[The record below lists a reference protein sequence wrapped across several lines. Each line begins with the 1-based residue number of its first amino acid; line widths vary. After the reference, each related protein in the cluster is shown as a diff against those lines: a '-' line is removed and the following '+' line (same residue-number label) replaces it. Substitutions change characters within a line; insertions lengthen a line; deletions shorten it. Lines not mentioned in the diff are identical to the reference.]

1 MVFRPLYLRCRLLL
15 PLAALAFS
23 CLVQAA
29 APYRS
34 PLNHTAWT
42 RRDGAPVEIHSIT
55 RSSDGWLWIAA
66 PSGLYRF
73 DGVQFERVDNIDG
86 KRLLSSNVIR
96 LLAYDGGMLVS
107 YQYDGLSWYKDGEVT
122 HFSEKD
128 GLPQGTV
135 MHLSL
140 APDGTLWAL
149 TTTAV
154 ARYRNGR
161 WQALESALHHNL
173 TDVHNFQM
181 APSGKPYVFANRGLY
196 STDESGRLVMEL
208 EIDDLQDGWVSGKGD
223 IWISTG
229 KIPLQQYQPA
239 SKTLTRVE
247 LPARSPGDISL
258 YGTHADELWMI
269 SGGKVMAV
277 QQQLPQAERLQSVL
291 SSSAV
296 LSGKAIRVRFEDKEG
311 IVWLGTTGGVDRLRP
326 NRLHEVGAHPNWQPS
341 GLTEGDD
348 HTMVA
353 RAGYNNLQ
361 VTAKANGPTT
371 IEDGPNVSASIRA
384 ADGSHWMGNNTHVWR
399 TMHGRDQQKWP
410 LPPDMQGYYVQA
422 LAEAGDGAMWVAVV
436 RKGLYLLRDGKW
448 IRNGGLPGLPQD
460 TPISMTR
467 DQKGRL
473 WIGFTASRV
482 AMVDGARVTLYGGK
496 DGLDIGTVLSLH
508 HGAARMWAGGET
520 GVAMLHEGR
529 FHPITDMRGKYF
541 RGISGIVEAA
551 NGDLWLHGTEGLTR
565 IDASDARR
573 VPAGLASGVNYER
586 FDYLDG
592 LQGAAVQLRPLPT
605 LLANSDGKLWYA
617 TSEGMGW
624 IDPEQIPRNPEPPHV
639 MIRDLRTDRQSY
651 GNVTGQV
658 LPENTSK
665 LRIDFTATALA
676 MPERV
681 RFKYKLSGV
690 DSDWRDPGAT
700 RSAFY
705 TSLAP
710 GSYRFQVLAANEDG
724 VWNEQGAAMSFRILP
739 TFLQSSWFTVMCVLA
754 AAALLYLAYLVRI
767 AQVSAKF
774 RGQIQ
779 ARQNERERIARALHD
794 TLLQGVQSLTLRLQ
808 TIISQL
814 PADAPVRVNMEALLD
829 SADQMI
835 VDGRDQVMDLRAS
848 MEFGSD
854 LPATLESTAAS
865 MAQEYDIKFS
875 FSAEGLLQPTQAL
888 VSDEIYCIARE
899 ALSNAFRHA
908 RAKRVEV
915 HLSYGCE
922 VFELHI
928 RDDGLGIDE
937 AVLGAGG
944 RHGHWGLTGMRE
956 RALGIG
962 GKLDIW
968 SGKGKGTEVVLTLP
982 AVNVYT
988 GAVPSL
994 PRRWFER
1001 YVLRRR

>member
-1 MVFRPLYLRCRLLL
+1 MVFRPPHLRLRLLL
-15 PLAALAFS
+15 LLAALALS

-34 PLNHTAWT
+34 PLNHMAWT
-42 RRDGAPVEIHSIT
+42 KHDGAPVEIHSIT
-55 RSSDGWLWIAA
+55 RSSDGWLWIAS

-86 KRLLSSNVIR
+86 NRLLSSNVVR

-107 YQYDGLSWYKDGEVT
+107 YQFGGLSWFKDGKVT

-128 GLPQGTV
+128 GLPPGSVLQ
-135 MHLSL
+135 LNL
-140 APDGTLWAL
+140 APDGTLWVL
-149 TTTAV
+149 TSTAV
-154 ARYRNGR
+154 ARYTNGH
-161 WQALESALHHNL
+161 WQSVESALDHHMTEVHNL
-173 TDVHNFQM
+173 MFT
-181 APSGKPYVFANRGLY
+181 PSGKLCLFATRGLY
-196 STDESGRLVMEL
+196 STDERGRLVLEL
-208 EIDDLQDGWVSGKGD
+208 EIGDLQDGLVTGKGE

-229 KIPLQQYQPA
+229 KVPLQLYDPA
-239 SKTLTRVE
+239 SRSLTRVE
-247 LPARSPGDISL
+247 LPEHRPGDISL
-258 YGTHADELWMI
+258 YATRGGELWMFY
-269 SGGKVMAV
+269 GGKVMAV
-277 QQQLPQAERLQSVL
+277 RPALPLAERLQALL
-291 SSSAV
+291 SASAV
-296 LSGKAIRVRFEDKEG
+296 LSGKAVRGRYEDKEG
-311 IVWLGTTGGVDRLRP
+311 IIWLGTTGGVDRLRP
-326 NRLHEVGAHPNWQPS
+326 NRLHEVGTHTDWQPS
-341 GLTEGDD
+341 ALAEGEDN
-348 HTMVA
+348 TMVA
-353 RAGYNNLQ
+353 RSMYNKMR
-361 VTAKANGPTT
+361 VTAKANGPTAV
-371 IEDGPNVSASIRA
+371 EAGPNVTASIRA
-384 ADGSHWMGNNTHVWR
+384 SDGSHWMGYNTHVWR
-399 TMHGRDQQKWP
+399 SVHGRDKQKWP
-410 LPPDMQGYYVQA
+410 LPPEMQGYYVQA
-422 LAEAGDGAMWVAVV
+422 LAEAGDGAIWVSVI
-436 RKGLYLLRDGKW
+436 RNGLYLVRDGKW
-448 IRNGGLPGLPQD
+448 TRNGGLPGLPKD
-460 TPISMTR
+460 TPINMIR
-467 DQKGRL
+467 DPKGRL
-473 WIGFTASRV
+473 WIGNTASRITMLD
-482 AMVDGARVTLYGGK
+482 ANKVTLYGEK
-496 DGLDIGTVLSLH
+496 DGLDIGNVLSLH
-508 HGAARMWAGGET
+508 HGASRMWAGGET
-520 GVAMLHEGR
+520 GVAMLHQGR
-529 FHPITDMRGKYF
+529 FHPLKDKHGNYF

-573 VPAGLASGVNYER
+573 DPASLAAGVDYER

-605 LLANSDGKLWYA
+605 LMANSDGKLWYA

-624 IDPEQIPRNPEPPHV
+624 IDPEHIPRNPVPPHV
-639 MIRDLRTDRQSY
+639 LIRGLRTDRQSF
-651 GNVTGQV
+651 GNATGQV
-658 LPENTSK
+658 LPENTSN

-690 DSDWRDPGAT
+690 DSDWRDPGET

-705 TSLAP
+705 TSLTP

-724 VWNEQGAAMSFRILP
+724 IWNEQGAAISFRILP
-739 TFLQSSWFTVMCVLA
+739 TFLQSTWFKVICVLA
-754 AAALLYLAYLVRI
+754 AAALLYAAYLMRI

-774 RGQIQ
+774 RAQIK
-779 ARQNERERIARALHD
+779 ARQDERERIARALHD

-808 TIISQL
+808 TVIGQL
-814 PADAPVRVNMEALLD
+814 PAQAPARVNMEAILD
-829 SADQMI
+829 SADQMV
-835 VDGRDQVMDLRAS
+835 VDGRDQVMDLRSS

-854 LPATLESTAAS
+854 LRTTLESTVAS
-865 MAQEYDIKFS
+865 MAQEYGTRFG
-875 FSAEGLLQPTQAL
+875 FSAEGLVQPTQPL

-908 RAKRVEV
+908 QAKRVEI

-922 VFELHI
+922 TFELHI

-1001 YVLRRR
+1001 YVLRRG

>member
-1 MVFRPLYLRCRLLL
+1 MVFRPPHLRLFQLL
-15 PLAALAFS
+15 PLAALALS

-34 PLNHTAWT
+34 PLNHMSWT
-42 RRDGAPVEIHSIT
+42 KRDGAPAEINSIT
-55 RSSDGWLWIAA
+55 RSSDGWLWIAS

-86 KRLLSSNVIR
+86 ARLLSSNVMR

-107 YQYDGLSWYKDGEVT
+107 YQFGGLSWFKDGKVT
-122 HFSEKD
+122 HFSDTD
-128 GLPQGTV
+128 GLPAGSVLQ
-135 MHLSL
+135 MSL
-140 APDGTLWAL
+140 APDGTLWVL
-149 TTTAV
+149 TSIAV
-154 ARYRNGR
+154 ARYTNGR
-161 WQALESALHHNL
+161 FRTVESALNHHL
-173 TDVHNFQM
+173 TEVHSLQFT
-181 APSGKPYVFANRGLY
+181 PSGKPCIFATRGLY
-196 STDESGRLVMEL
+196 STDARGRLVMEL
-208 EIDDLQDGWVSGKGD
+208 EIGDLQDGWVSGKGE
-223 IWISTG
+223 IWVSAA
-229 KIPLQQYQPA
+229 KAPLRQYDPA
-239 SKTLTRVE
+239 SKSLTRFE
-247 LPARSPGDISL
+247 LPARSFDDITL
-258 YGTHADELWMI
+258 YGTRGGELWMI
-269 SGGKVMAV
+269 DGGKVMAV
-277 QQQLPQAERLQSVL
+277 RAQLPLEERLQAVL
-291 SSSAV
+291 STSAV
-296 LSGKAIRVRFEDKEG
+296 LSGKAVRVHYEDKEG
-311 IVWLGTTGGVDRLRP
+311 ITWLGTTGGLDRLRP
-326 NRLHEVGAHPNWQPS
+326 NRLHEAGAHANWQPS
-341 GLTEGDD
+341 ALAEGDD
-348 HTMVA
+348 NTMVA
-353 RAGYNNLQ
+353 RSMYSKTR

-371 IEDGPNVSASIRA
+371 FEAGPDVTASIRA
-384 ADGSHWMGNNTHVWR
+384 ADGSHWMGYNTQVWR
-399 TMHGRDQQKWP
+399 SMQGRDQQKWP
-410 LPPDMQGYYVQA
+410 LPPEMHGYYVQA
-422 LAEAGDGAMWVAVV
+422 LAEAGEGAIWVSVV
-436 RKGLYLLRDGKW
+436 RNGLYLVRDGKW
-448 IRNGGLPGLPQD
+448 TRNGGLPGLPID
-460 TPISMTR
+460 TPISMIR
-467 DQKGRL
+467 DPQGRL
-473 WIGFTASRV
+473 WMGFTANRI
-482 AMVDGARVTLYGGK
+482 AMVDGARVTLYAEK
-496 DGLDIGTVLSLH
+496 DGLDIGNVLSLH
-508 HGAARMWAGGET
+508 HGATRMWAGGET

-529 FHPITDMRGKYF
+529 FYPLKDKHGNYF
-541 RGISGIVEAA
+541 RGISGLVEAA

-565 IDASDARR
+565 IDAIDARR
-573 VPAGLASGVNYER
+573 NPAALAAGVDYER

-605 LLANSDGKLWYA
+605 LLANSDGTLWYA

-624 IDPEQIPRNPEPPHV
+624 VNPGHIPRNPVPPHV
-639 MIRDLRTDRQSY
+639 MIRGLRTDRQSY
-651 GNVTGQV
+651 GNATGQV
-658 LPENTSK
+658 LPENTSN

-690 DSDWRDPGAT
+690 DSDWRDPGET

-705 TSLAP
+705 TSLTP

-724 VWNEQGAAMSFRILP
+724 VWNEQGATIAFRILP
-739 TFLQSSWFTVMCVLA
+739 TFVQSTWFKVICVLA
-754 AAALLYLAYLVRI
+754 AAALLYLAYLIRI

-808 TIISQL
+808 TLIGQL
-814 PADAPVRVNMEALLD
+814 PAEAPVRLNMEAILD
-829 SADQMI
+829 SADQMV
-835 VDGRDQVMDLRAS
+835 VDGRDQVMDLRSS

-854 LPATLESTAAS
+854 LRTTLESTAAS
-865 MAQEYDIKFS
+865 MAQEYGIKFG
-875 FSAEGLLQPTQAL
+875 FSAEGLVQPTQAL

-908 RAKRVEV
+908 QAKRVEI
-915 HLSYGCE
+915 HLGYGCE

-937 AVLGAGG
+937 TVLAAGG

-988 GAVPSL
+988 GAVPSM
-994 PRRWFER
+994 PRRWFQR